1 MDMDGRCRKLG
12 FLDPL
17 QGCGVLGNVEP
28 SQARKWI
35 KLASMCD
42 WVETLASGRFKLCGH
57 EIHELIE

>member
-42 WVETLASGRFKLCGH
+42 GLRL
-57 EIHELIE
+57 